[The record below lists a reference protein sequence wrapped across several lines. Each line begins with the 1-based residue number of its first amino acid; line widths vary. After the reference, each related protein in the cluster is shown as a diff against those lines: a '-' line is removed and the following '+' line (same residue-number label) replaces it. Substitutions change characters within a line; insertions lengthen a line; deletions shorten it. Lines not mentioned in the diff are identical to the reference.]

1 MKLLPK
7 QKEFCFDLTTP
18 QLAYLGG
25 YGSGKTYAA
34 CIKAILLGGYNAGTA
49 GMLVSPTFPMLRDT
63 TRRTFLEIL
72 ETYEIG
78 FNFKATENKIIL
90 NEVNSE
96 VWFRSADDPTRLKGS
111 NLSWIG
117 LDEPALM
124 HEETYNVALSRLRDP
139 KAGRIQLFFTGTH
152 EGFSWLYDKI
162 DNNQSDKIK
171 VIRGATNE
179 NKFLPPMYV
188 ESLYSNYDEEQIK
201 QYVSGYA
208 TLINKGRIYYS
219 FDREHSLADRDY
231 NPNLPLVLTVDFNVN
246 PLCWALIQ
254 NYNDTDY
261 VIDEIVLKNSNTE
274 NASREVRKRYPNA
287 NIHIYG
293 DYSGTFRHT
302 SSPTTDYEIMKSI
315 IYPTSVNIK
324 PNPSIINRYN
334 SVNARLK
341 NAKGERRLFVHSKC
355 KTVIRDFEQV
365 SYKEGKR
372 EVDAS
377 NLDLTHI
384 SDAIGYYIEY
394 EHSLKGKPIV
404 KQF

>member
-7 QKEFCFDLTTP
+7 QKEFCFDIKTP

-34 CIKAILLGGYNAGTA
+34 CIKALLLSGYNAGTA

-72 ETYEIG
+72 ETNEIG

-111 NLSWIG
+111 NLAWIG

-124 HEETYNVALSRLRDP
+124 HEEAYNVSLSRLRDP
-139 KAGRIQLFFTGTH
+139 KAGAIQLFFTGTH

-171 VIRGATNE
+171 VIRGSTNE
-179 NKFLPPMYV
+179 NSFLPSMYV
-188 ESLYSNYDEEQIK
+188 ESLYDNYDEEQIK
-201 QYVSGYA
+201 QYVNGYA
-208 TLINKGRIYYS
+208 TLINKGRVYYS
-219 FDREHSLADRDY
+219 FHREFNLHDKDY
-231 NPNLPLVLTVDFNVN
+231 NPNLPIVLAVDFNIN
-246 PLCWALIQ
+246 PLCWSIIQ
-254 NYNDTDY
+254 NYGTQDF
-261 VIDEIVLKNSNTE
+261 VIDEIILHNSNTE
-274 NASREVRKRYPNA
+274 AASNEVRRRYPNA
-287 NIHIYG
+287 DIYIYG

-315 IYPTSVNIK
+315 IYPAAVNIK
-324 PNPSIINRYN
+324 PDPPVINRVN
-334 SVNARLK
+334 SVNARFK

-355 KTVIRDFEQV
+355 KHTIRDFEQV

-372 EVDAS
+372 EIDKT

-394 EHSLKGKPIV
+394 EYSLKGKPIV